1 MSRVYLLVH
10 NRRFGTREEV
20 KACVDSLPEITAW
33 RTEIPNS
40 FYLVS
45 EKSANELVPLLRQ
58 CRGEKGKFLITEI
71 TKNRQGWLS
80 PDSWVFMRQEKPTP
94 TK

>member
-1 MSRVYLLVH
+1 MSKLYLLLY
-10 NRRFGTREEV
+10 NRGFGTREEV
-20 KACVDSLPEITAW
+20 KACLDSLPEITAW

-45 EKSANELVPLLRQ
+45 EKRAVDLVPLLRQ
-58 CRGEKGKFLITEI
+58 CRGENGKFLITEI
-71 TKNRQGWLS
+71 TANRQGWLS
-80 PDSWVFMRQEKPTP
+80 PDSWVFMRQEKPP